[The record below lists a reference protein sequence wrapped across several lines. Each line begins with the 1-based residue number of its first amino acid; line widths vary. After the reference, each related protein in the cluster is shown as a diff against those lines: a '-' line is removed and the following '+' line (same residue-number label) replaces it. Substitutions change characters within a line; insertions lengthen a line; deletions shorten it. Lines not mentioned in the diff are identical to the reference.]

1 MIKNGITSKTVY
13 IGTTPINMVYVGDK
27 LIYGNSSST
36 PVEPQHTLYVEG
48 TCDYTDDFTTKV
60 NNATTVTAKVKD
72 GKFTIAYDGE
82 ITRLYDFL
90 KNKAKI
96 TSITNFTLTLLPN
109 TFLNFALLDSNVYNS
124 DYEGEM
130 QVRHVDLSNIKY
142 NDNCQFGLDSFLN
155 RCYKLETVIIDG
167 LKSKY
172 NSIGNYFLQ
181 GCGLLKYISVKDVNE
196 FIISTIRRSL
206 QFNTRMDG
214 NLIRPNRY
222 YIKNSEGKYLYSP
235 DNVQYNKYSFVDNP
249 VEGHCEFMV
258 KEGYDVN
265 GSFYILK
272 GNSDQGIGWLTV
284 NQTNSVIG
292 YNSSDTKLLWLDKE
306 TNHITY
312 TDDYN
317 YDRYFPDLDNISFEP
332 IDGSDSY
339 VLTPIDYYLWDKDS
353 SVHLNTPYWKHR
365 FKAKYSGTTF
375 NITVTGIDSAPS
387 SEQFLFTISTQSYD
401 YLKPNVPD
409 GFSFYLT
416 TEKKIKMQA
425 NNKAELEFDISD
437 KSYFT
442 MTFTTGS
449 NYTPW
454 NGNDSWTYSLYPSS
468 GYLYIGNTD
477 TDKTPTGLY
486 SLDIHRDTWD

>member
-48 TCDYTDDFTTKV
+48 TCDYTDDFTATV
-60 NNATTVTAKVKD
+60 NNDTTVTAKVKD

-82 ITRLYDFL
+82 ITRLTYFL

-96 TSITNFTLTLLPN
+96 TSITNFTLTLPD
-109 TFLNFALLDSNVYNS
+109 TYLNFDLLYCNIYGS

-130 QVRHVDLSNIKY
+130 QVRHIDISNIKY
-142 NDNCQFGLDSFLN
+142 IDSCSFRISSCFNKL
-155 RCYKLETVIIDG
+155 YKLETVIFDG
-167 LKSKY
+167 LKSLDNY
-172 NSIGNYFLQ
+172 IGNSFLQ

-196 FIISTIRRSL
+196 SIISLIRKVL
-206 QFNTRMDG
+206 QFNTRIDG

-235 DNVQYNKYSFVDNP
+235 DNVQYNQYSFVDNP

-258 KEGYDVN
+258 KDGDDVN

-272 GNSDQGIGWLTV
+272 GNSDQGIGWLTE
-284 NQTNSVIG
+284 NNTNSVIG

-312 TDDYN
+312 TDDYH

-339 VLTPIDYYLWDKDS
+339 ALTPIDYYLWDKDS
-353 SVHLNTPYWKHR
+353 SVSLNTSYWKHK
-365 FKAKYSGTTF
+365 FKAQNTGTTF
-375 NITVTGIDSAPS
+375 QINVTNIYSAPS
-387 SEQFLFTISTQSYD
+387 SEQFLFAISTDGYD
-401 YLKPNVPD
+401 GLTPNTTD

-416 TEKKIKMQA
+416 TEKKIKMQV
-425 NNKAELEFDISD
+425 NNGTEFEFDMSD
-437 KSYFT
+437 RSYFT

-449 NYTPW
+449 YYTNW
-454 NGNDSWTYSLYPSS
+454 NGEDYYTGPLSPLY
-468 GYLYIGNTD
+468 GYLYIGNID
-477 TDKTPTGLY
+477 TDKTPTDSYEL
-486 SLDIHRDTWD
+486 SIHRDTWD